1 MYELSYD
8 YVKPKYG
15 EKDKLH
21 CIDKDSFT
29 FYISAIDTISDIAQY
44 VQNKFDTLNYELDR
58 PFPKGK
64 YKKVIVLMKNE
75 LDGKIMKEL
84 PALRAEKYCYLT
96 DNNDE
101 DKKIQKQKKVY
112 RKKKT

>member
-1 MYELSYD
+1 MYELQYD

-44 VQNKFDTLNYELDR
+44 V
-58 PFPKGK
+58 
-64 YKKVIVLMKNE
+64 
-75 LDGKIMKEL
+75 
-84 PALRAEKYCYLT
+84 
-96 DNNDE
+96 
-101 DKKIQKQKKVY
+101 
-112 RKKKT
+112 